1 MSTKGIQNIYFECP
15 TCHERFAQT
24 EVWETD
30 IHMGETCHCASCGGQ
45 IIFQALSMEQY
56 SEMVKGP
63 VDCCCV
69 ARQCEYEPTTLIDM
83 PKGETR

>member
-24 EVWETD
+24 ELRETE
-30 IHMGETCHCASCGGQ
+30 IHMGETYHCASCGGQ
-45 IIFQALSMEQY
+45 IIFQALSMEQH
-56 SEMVKGP
+56 SELTNWQ

-69 ARQCEYEPTTLIDM
+69 ARQCEYEPSTLIDM
-83 PKGETR
+83 QKGETR